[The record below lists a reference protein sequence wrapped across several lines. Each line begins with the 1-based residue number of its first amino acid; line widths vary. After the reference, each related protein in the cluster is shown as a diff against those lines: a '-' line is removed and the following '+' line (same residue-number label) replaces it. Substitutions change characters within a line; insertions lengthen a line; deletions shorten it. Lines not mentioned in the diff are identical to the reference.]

1 MTLYDPL
8 IHDIEYQGKKIEL
21 CLSWNRVLECLDML
35 EDERFTPMQRVEYCL
50 ERLCIGKYPVE
61 EQLLVQIFKAIFPK
75 KKKKNHEKYMD
86 YTQDRG
92 LIIAAFWQTY
102 GINLTNQ
109 IDKLHWQ
116 TFLDLVQGLP
126 SNTRLA
132 EVINIRARPMPKPTK
147 YNAEERKELAR
158 LKEEVK
164 LDISAKEKEENLQDG
179 LKKIAAFLIQTAK
192 RGDLK
197 RQTEK

>member
-75 KKKKNHEKYMD
+75 KKKKNHGKYMD

-102 GINLTNQ
+102 GI
-109 IDKLHWQ
+109 
-116 TFLDLVQGLP
+116 LDLVQGLP